1 VHCNWISVIY
11 TILSFVGR
19 IFTVIQVR
27 VGRIFTVIQVR
38 VGRIFTVIQVCVGRI
53 FTVIQVRAN
62 LFQQLLFCQQLTYF
76 TFVYFL
82 VVINLFGR

>member
-1 VHCNWISVIY
+1 MHCNWISVIY

-19 IFTVIQVR
+19 ILFTVIQVR

-38 VGRIFTVIQVCVGRI
+38 VGRI